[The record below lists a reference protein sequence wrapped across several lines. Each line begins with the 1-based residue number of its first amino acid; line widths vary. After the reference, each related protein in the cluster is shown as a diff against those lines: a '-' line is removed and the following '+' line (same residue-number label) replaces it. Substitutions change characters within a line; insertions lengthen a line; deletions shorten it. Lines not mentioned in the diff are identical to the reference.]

1 MASAHDRSVR
11 TGPTHSRVRGKPK
24 GDKRDRTRAA
34 LLEAARALIREK
46 GYERTTLEE
55 VASRAG
61 MTTGAIYGN
70 FKNRDELFIALGQ
83 TYWAPVKPHIK
94 PGATFAEAMRAL
106 AKATLA
112 AVDERKPAAVGR
124 LTGLAYT
131 LNNPELRARVNEI
144 TQSSYEFGAEWLGL
158 FERSELPMPPKH
170 LVRVIHALIEGL
182 VMQRILTPELCPDEV
197 FYAAF
202 GALASRR

>member
-1 MASAHDRSVR
+1 MASTTTSP
-11 TGPTHSRVRGKPK
+11 GRGKPK
-24 GDKRDRTRAA
+24 GDKRDRTRAS

-83 TYWAPVKPHIK
+83 TYWAPVKPQIK

-112 AVDERKPAAVGR
+112 AVDERRPAAVGR

-131 LNNPELRARVNEI
+131 LKNPELRARVHDI
-144 TQSSYEFGAEWLGL
+144 TRSSYDFGAEWLAL
-158 FERSELPMPPKH
+158 FDRSELPMPPKH

-202 GALASRR
+202 GALAKINSR